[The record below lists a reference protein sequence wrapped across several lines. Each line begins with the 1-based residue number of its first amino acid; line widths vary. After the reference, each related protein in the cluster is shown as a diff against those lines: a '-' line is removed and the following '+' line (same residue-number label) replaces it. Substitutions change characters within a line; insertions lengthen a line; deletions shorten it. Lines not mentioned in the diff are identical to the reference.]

1 MKAELLEANL
11 DVIRLFK
18 SSKLIGWN
26 DLKEQSVYRILYL
39 SSVLYSFMFPGEH
52 FKEGYDFTVDMTGPY
67 SKGLRDALTFL
78 VSNDIILLKENKEY
92 ELNKSNEL
100 DLSNSSE
107 QDRKTG
113 WLKNVLYIL
122 GTYGEKK
129 VYEFVIRDP
138 EYRANIETNS
148 LQSLNTDETNRT
160 IEFLNSIKQQ
170 FEKKLAEEN
179 NKPDKNKYLEL
190 YFEYVFSK
198 VLTGNV

>member
-1 MKAELLEANL
+1 MKPELLEANL

-18 SSKLIGWN
+18 SSKTIGWS
-26 DLKEQSVYRILYL
+26 DLKEQSIYRILYL

-52 FKEGYDFTVDMTGPY
+52 FKEGYDFTVDMSGPY
-67 SKGLRDALTFL
+67 SKGLRDALSFL
-78 VSNDIILLKENKEY
+78 VSNDILSLKDNKEY
-92 ELNKSNEL
+92 ELTKSSDL

-107 QDRKTG
+107 QKRKMT
-113 WLKNVLYIL
+113 WLKTILYIL

-138 EYRANIETNS
+138 EYRANIESNS
-148 LQSLNTDETNRT
+148 LQSLNTDDANRT
-160 IEFLNSIKQQ
+160 IDFLNSIKRQ

-179 NKPDKNKYLEL
+179 TQPDKSKYLEL
-190 YFEYVFSK
+190 YFEYVFAK